1 MGVFAV
7 AVGRISDV
15 AQGIGSREIA
25 SPRKSEKSFSELVGG
40 VLKEVNALQ
49 KEADQAIQDVV
60 LGKEENLHQAVIALE
75 KANLALELTVQ
86 VRNKVV
92 EAYQEIMRMQ
102 V

>member
-1 MGVFAV
+1 M
-7 AVGRISDV
+7 AVGRIFDV
-15 AQGIGSREIA
+15 SQGLGSREIA
-25 SPRKSEKSFSELVGG
+25 SPRKSNKNEKSFSELVGG
-40 VLKEVNALQ
+40 FLEGVNSLQ
-49 KEADQAIQDVV
+49 KEADQAIQEVV
-60 LGKEENLHQAVIALE
+60 LGKEENLHQAMIALE

>member
-1 MGVFAV
+1 MAVSKIPGV
-7 AVGRISDV
+7 S
-15 AQGIGSREIA
+15 QGIENHGIVSLNKKA
-25 SPRKSEKSFSELVGG
+25 GKSERSFSELVGG
-40 VLKEVNALQ
+40 FLEGVNSLQ

-60 LGKEENLHQAVIALE
+60 LGKEENLHQAMIALE
-75 KANLALELTVQ
+75 KANVALELTVQ

>member
-1 MGVFAV
+1 M
-7 AVGRISDV
+7 AVGRISDI
-15 AQGIGSREIA
+15 AQGIGSREIV
-25 SPRKSEKSFSELVGG
+25 SPRKSNKNEKSFSELVGG
-40 VLKEVNALQ
+40 FLEGVNSLQ
-49 KEADQAIQDVV
+49 KEADQAIQEVV
-60 LGKEENLHQAVIALE
+60 LGKEENLHQAMIALE

>member
-1 MGVFAV
+1 MV
-7 AVGRISDV
+7 VGKVSG
-15 AQGIGSREIA
+15 ALQGIESREVA
-25 SPRKSEKSFSELVGG
+25 SLKKSDKSEKSFSELVGG
-40 VLKEVNALQ
+40 FLEGVNALQ

-60 LGKEENLHQAVIALE
+60 LGKEENLHQAMIALE